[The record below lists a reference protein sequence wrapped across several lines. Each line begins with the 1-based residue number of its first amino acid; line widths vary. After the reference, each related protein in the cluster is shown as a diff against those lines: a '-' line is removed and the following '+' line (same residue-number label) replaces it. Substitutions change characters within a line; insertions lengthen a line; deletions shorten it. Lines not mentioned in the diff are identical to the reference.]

1 MKLNSN
7 DLICCSEVK
16 CDNWRTTLNEIEI
29 AVSAKISKQ
38 ISREVSSPVHDILGW
53 LEPLAWF
60 HIWKQTK
67 SYKNL

>member
-1 MKLNSN
+1 MKLKKE
-7 DLICCSEVK
+7 DLIGCSEVK

-29 AVSAKISKQ
+29 AVLTKIRKQ
-38 ISREVSSPVHDILGW
+38 VYRDISSPVHDMLRS
-53 LEPLAWF
+53 LEPLAWL